1 MQAVEVVS
9 YVAGILGLIWCAAKI
24 DTLVQ
29 SRGKR
34 ATDKGASAPSASTEH
49 SAAPQVPASAP
60 RPLDID
66 GTERP
71 KLKSLGFLKGY
82 AIRPEFV
89 TDVVR
94 YAKTGPLE
102 SFPHAVQNAIRLL
115 FTDGAL
121 KGTEIVGILFRNE
134 RLAEGEAVYFAMVNP
149 PKQPAFA
156 VGFVDKASH

>member
-9 YVAGILGLIWCAAKI
+9 YVAGVLGLIWCAAKI
-24 DTLVQ
+24 DALMQ
-29 SRGKR
+29 SSKK
-34 ATDKGASAPSASTEH
+34 ANETGASAPSIKRDAPAIP
-49 SAAPQVPASAP
+49 AAEAHAP

-71 KLKSLGFLKGY
+71 KLQSLGFLKGY
-82 AIRPEFV
+82 AVRPEFV

-94 YAKTGPLE
+94 YAKAGSLD
-102 SFPHAVQNAIRLL
+102 SFPQAVQHAIRVL
-115 FTDGAL
+115 FNDGAL

-134 RLAEGEAVYFAMVNP
+134 PLEDGQAVYFAMVNP